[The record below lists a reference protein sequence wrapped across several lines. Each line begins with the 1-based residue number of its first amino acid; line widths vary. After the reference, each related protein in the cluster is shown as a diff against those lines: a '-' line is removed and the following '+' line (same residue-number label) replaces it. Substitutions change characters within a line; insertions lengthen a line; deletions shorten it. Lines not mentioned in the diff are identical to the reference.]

1 MIIASQIENFISEL
15 ECEEIIKEFNTELVN
30 GDVIGTNKNARKSL
44 VRFIKIDALHKKI
57 LDTINGLISLKNFYI
72 EKNEDIQFTKY
83 EIGDYFD
90 WHTDTT
96 YESND
101 QLEKIKNRTY
111 SIVIQ
116 LNDEYEG
123 GDFLYEDTNTKEIKV
138 IKKKKGSIFLFNSSI
153 GHKVDTITKGTRYSL
168 VTWLKLK
175 QVENIKKTLL

>member
-1 MIIASQIENFISEL
+1 MIIVSQIENFLSESQ
-15 ECEEIIKEFNTELVN
+15 CEQIIKEFNNLLVKAET
-30 GDVIGTNKNARKSL
+30 IGSHKSARKSL
-44 VRFIKIDALHKKI
+44 VRFVEIDSVHKKI

-96 YESND
+96 YKSNN
-101 QLEKIKNRTY
+101 QLDIIKNRTY

-123 GDFLYEDTNTKEIKV
+123 GDFLYEDINTKEIKS
-138 IKKKKGSIFLFNSSI
+138 IKKQKGSIFLFNSSI
-153 GHKVDTITKGTRYSL
+153 RHKVDTITKGTRYSL
-168 VTWLKLK
+168 VTWLKLN
-175 QVENIKKTLL
+175 QIENVKKTLL